1 MQDLTDDFY
10 SLVRNVLTELPSLL
24 VMLTC
29 IVVGIVRWKRH
40 PKISLI
46 VIIALTF
53 LTLLTLVSVP
63 VFIWLP
69 RLFVDPG
76 NYVTTG
82 NVYAVLNIIYNVLF
96 TLGVGVLLLAVFIQ
110 RPSSQRS

>member
-1 MQDLTDDFY
+1 MQDLTNDFY

-29 IVVGIVRWKRH
+29 IVVGIVRWNRH
-40 PKISLI
+40 PKVSLI
-46 VIIALTF
+46 VILALTF
-53 LTLLTLVSVP
+53 LTLLTLVSAP
-63 VFIWLP
+63 AFIWLP

-82 NVYAVLNIIYNVLF
+82 NVYAVLNIIYNILF
-96 TLGVGVLLLAVFIQ
+96 TLALGTLLLAVFIQ
-110 RPSSQRS
+110 RPLSQIS

>member
-1 MQDLTDDFY
+1 MQDLTNDFY

-40 PKISLI
+40 PRISLM
-46 VIIALTF
+46 VILALTL

-76 NYVTTG
+76 DHVTTRI
-82 NVYAVLNIIYNVLF
+82 VYSVMNIIYNVVL
-96 TLGVGVLLLAVFIQ
+96 TLALGVLLLAVFIQ
-110 RPSSQRS
+110 RPSPQIS

>member
-1 MQDLTDDFY
+1 MQDLTSDFY
-10 SLVRNVLTELPSLL
+10 SLLRNLLTELPSLL

-29 IVVGIVRWKRH
+29 IVVGIARWKRH
-40 PKISLI
+40 PKVSLI
-46 VIIALTF
+46 VILDLTF

-82 NVYAVLNIIYNVLF
+82 NVYAVLNIIYNGLF
-96 TLGVGVLLLAVFIQ
+96 TIALGVLLLAVFIQ